1 MEPINVKSSTYFDF
15 GVENS
20 DKNTKFKGH
29 PVKISKYNFFFFLQ
43 NVIKKF
49 GQKKFLLLKKVKHFV
64 PWTYLIED
72 FNGE

>member
-29 PVKISKYNFFFFLQ
+29 PVKISKYNSFFLFFAKCYKKIWSEEVF
-43 NVIKKF
+43 VIKKS
-49 GQKKFLLLKKVKHFV
+49 
-64 PWTYLIED
+64 
-72 FNGE
+72 

>member
-1 MEPINVKSSTYFDF
+1 MYIVKLDKIVTKYNITYYQTIKMEPINVKSSTYFDF

-49 GQKKFLLLKKVKHFV
+49 G
-64 PWTYLIED
+64 
-72 FNGE
+72 

>member
-29 PVKISKYNFFFFLQ
+29 PVKISKYNFFFFCKML
-43 NVIKKF
+43 
-49 GQKKFLLLKKVKHFV
+49 
-64 PWTYLIED
+64 
-72 FNGE
+72 

>member
-29 PVKISKYNFFFFLQ
+29 PVKIFFFFFAKCYKKIWSEEVF
-43 NVIKKF
+43 VIKKS
-49 GQKKFLLLKKVKHFV
+49 
-64 PWTYLIED
+64 
-72 FNGE
+72 